1 MSRKVRG
8 RAGLCGKP
16 WSAAAGRLRGGA
28 RAARGRRVGSRG
40 AAGTTG
46 PGRGGTLCRG
56 SARVTREGLS
66 GPAARR
72 PEGTRGLRR
81 AARRAPGPGPGVQA
95 PRGQGCL
102 PGSCSFENFEVG
114 LSVLPRAVA
123 QFSAFLC
130 AVVTAVSGTSGVT
143 SPGLA
148 ERAGLTRGPRRQVG
162 SRPRPQPRS
171 RVGRG
176 GRSRE
181 ATRPSGGACPRHAV
195 REQPERP
202 GPPRPGPPRC
212 PASLSARLLT
222 GGPEGRRELRK

>member
-162 SRPRPQPRS
+162 SRPRPQPQPRS

-181 ATRPSGGACPRHAV
+181 ATRPSGGRV
-195 REQPERP
+195 RVTPCVSSRSAPARP
-202 GPPRPGPPRC
+202 GPARPGAPRLC
-212 PASLSARLLT
+212 PR
-222 GGPEGRRELRK
+222 GF